1 MYMEGIKQMN
11 KEHMEILKLMIQ
23 ENGRILRGIRTEV
36 CDTFNVDVE
45 NQDLELV
52 KLFSQARKVHNV
64 LENLI
69 NEGLESV
76 KDEE

>member
-1 MYMEGIKQMN
+1 MN
-11 KEHMEILKLMIQ
+11 KERMEILKLMIQ
-23 ENGRILRGIRTEV
+23 ENGRISRSIKTEV
-36 CDTFNVDVE
+36 CDSWDFDSSDEDSPTM
-45 NQDLELV
+45 
-52 KLFSQARKVHNV
+52 KLFSQARKVQSV